1 VLSLARAGALCDRL
15 WNIGACADIRPVVE
29 AAAK

>member
-1 VLSLARAGALCDRL
+1 VLSPTRAAELCERL
-15 WNIGACADIRPVVE
+15 WDIEACADIRPVVE

>member
-1 VLSLARAGALCDRL
+1 VLSPARAAELCDRL
-15 WNIGACADIRPVVE
+15 WDIEACADIRSVVE